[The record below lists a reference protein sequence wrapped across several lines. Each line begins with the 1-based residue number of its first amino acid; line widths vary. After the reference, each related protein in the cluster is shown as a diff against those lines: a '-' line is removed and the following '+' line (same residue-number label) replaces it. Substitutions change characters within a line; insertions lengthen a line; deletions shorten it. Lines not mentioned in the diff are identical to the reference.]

1 VAMTPRTVV
10 RIAGVD
16 VRVDRSW
23 FIIAAFITWSF
34 WTRFDSVVMA
44 VAAAVLFFASLL
56 AHELAHA
63 LEARHRGI
71 GVRSITLYLV
81 GGATELETEA
91 TRPGDEFAVTAV
103 GPWTS
108 LVLGCAF
115 GLVAFGAD
123 RVGSAASEVG
133 EVAALL
139 AWVNLL
145 LGFFNLLPGAPL
157 DGGRILDSIVWRVTR
172 DRARARRISTGAGRF
187 LGYALIALGF
197 ALAVFVADGVFDGVW
212 LALIGWLLSRA
223 ATAEGNRARARPPTE
238 PAPEP
243 EREPEPEPEPEPDPE
258 S

>member
-1 VAMTPRTVV
+1 VAATPRTVA

-16 VRVDRSW
+16 VRVDNSW
-23 FIIAAFITWSF
+23 FLIAALVTWSF

-44 VAAAVLFFASLL
+44 VVAAALFFASLL

-71 GVRSITLYLV
+71 GVRFITLYLV
-81 GGATELETEA
+81 GGATETESEA

-123 RVGSAASEVG
+123 RIGRGASAVG

-157 DGGRILDSIVWRVTR
+157 DGGRILDSVVWRVTG
-172 DRARARRISTGAGRF
+172 DRARARRISTSAGRL
-187 LGYALIALGF
+187 LGYALIALG
-197 ALAVFVADGVFDGVW
+197 LAFTLFVSDGVFDGVW
-212 LALIGWLLSRA
+212 LAFIGWILARA
-223 ATAEGNRARARPPTE
+223 ATAEGNRARARPQTE

-243 EREPEPEPEPEPDPE
+243 GPEP
-258 S
+258 

>member
-1 VAMTPRTVV
+1 MAMTPRTVA

-23 FIIAAFITWSF
+23 FVIAALITWSF
-34 WTRFDSVVMA
+34 WTKLDSIVTAV
-44 VAAAVLFFASLL
+44 VAAALFFASLL

-71 GVRSITLYLV
+71 GVRFITLYLI
-81 GGATELETEA
+81 GGATETETEA

-123 RVGSAASEVG
+123 RVGPSASDVG

-157 DGGRILDSIVWRVTR
+157 DGGRILDSIVWRVTG
-172 DRARARRISTGAGRF
+172 DRARARRISTAAGRF
-187 LGYALIALGF
+187 LGYALIVLGF
-197 ALAVFVADGVFDGVW
+197 AFAVLVSGGVFDGVW
-212 LALIGWLLSRA
+212 LALIGWILSRA
-223 ATAEGNRARARPPTE
+223 ATAEGNRAQVRART
-238 PAPEP
+238 APEP
-243 EREPEPEPEPEPDPE
+243 EPESEPEPEP
-258 S
+258 